1 MSVEIRIPKLGMSMQ
16 SAILQQWLV
25 ANGAAVIAGQPIY
38 VVESDKSTT
47 EIESPATGTLRVIG
61 VVSEQ
66 YEVGALVG
74 TIE

>member
-25 ANGAAVIAGQPIY
+25 ADGAAVIAGQPIY

-47 EIESPATGTLRVIG
+47 EIESPAAGTLRVIG

>member
-25 ANGAAVIAGQPIY
+25 ADGAAVIAGQPIY

-47 EIESPATGTLRVIG
+47 EIEAPATGTLRVIG

-74 TIE
+74 TIK